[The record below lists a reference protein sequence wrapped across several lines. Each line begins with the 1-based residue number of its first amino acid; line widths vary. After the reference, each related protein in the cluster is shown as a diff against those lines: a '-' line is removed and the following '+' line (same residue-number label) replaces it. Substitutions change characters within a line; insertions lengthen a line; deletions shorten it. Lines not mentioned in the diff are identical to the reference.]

1 MEFLSANAK
10 LKQKNPILFL
20 HGAYCDSWVW
30 KEYFLDYF
38 SEQGYDC
45 YTLDFK
51 DEDTLL
57 TMNPTTLNTYASQV
71 LNAIN
76 QIGEVPIIV
85 AHSMGAAVM
94 QKLFKSRKLDFPA
107 WILMTPAPAR
117 NMYEASQEMLF
128 KNPHLFS
135 QMYLLQ
141 MLGSAFV
148 DPGLAKHALF
158 SDDFSD
164 EKAKSYLPH
173 IKSMPN
179 SLIFDVMTLNI
190 DDADLKADFPVFIQA
205 AKHDRLLTSANIE
218 LVEKTFN
225 TKAKYYNSGHALM
238 LDNSWEEVADDINEF
253 ILKNVK

>member
-10 LKQKNPILFL
+10 LKQKKPILFL

-30 KEYFLDYF
+30 KEYFLEYF

-51 DEDTLL
+51 AEDTLF
-57 TMNPTTLNTYASQV
+57 TMNPTTLNTYVSQV

-94 QKLFKSRKLDFPA
+94 QKLYKSRKLDFPA

-117 NMYEASQEMLF
+117 NMHEASQEMLF

-141 MLGSAFV
+141 MLGSSFV
-148 DPGLAKHALF
+148 DPSLAKHALF
-158 SDDFSD
+158 SDDFS
-164 EKAKSYLPH
+164 EEQAKSYLPH
-173 IKSMPN
+173 IKNMPN

-190 DDADLKADFPVFIQA
+190 SDDDLKVDFPVLVQA
-205 AKHDRLLTSANIE
+205 AKGDRLLSSNNIKT
-218 LVEKTFN
+218 VETTFN
-225 TKAKYYNSGHALM
+225 TTAKYYESGHALM
-238 LDNSWEEVADDINEF
+238 LDKSWKEVADDIHEF
-253 ILKNVK
+253 LTQNIK